1 MAGRSTA
8 GGCCATTT
16 RPAWPGSATASPIS
30 PSASG
35 SRRSSRRRCSRSS
48 RAKGAASPSGGSRAA
63 RHRDGGRGYRAPRAL
78 FRRSASVLNEH
89 LRPALWWERLWYPAQ
104 RQAAAM
110 TLAQVPACI
119 SRRTVR
125 LIQGLM
131 AMSVL
136 VPIIGIGLV
145 VWQDRDAVLSAA
157 ERHVEQSVDILHEHT
172 LKVFEIH
179 DLVLD
184 KIAMRADGLDW
195 ASIDGSP
202 AIAEYMAGHVAHI
215 RYVRSIRLIDGDAG
229 VRVSSDPSHHIAGLN
244 VEDREYFRAER
255 DVAGTTFIS
264 KPYMGRLSHKP
275 LFGVARRRSTEG
287 GAFDGV
293 IRISVPVEYFEHL
306 FLSIEPDERHRIVLV
321 RADGEVLASDP
332 RPPGEVVR
340 FPKSSLLMQAIAGG
354 YHSHSW
360 QVSPMDGREHLFSWR
375 KLGQYPLYVAYA
387 IDKEVA
393 LQPWYR
399 HGRLY
404 SAVGLGAALALF
416 LVRWLALRYTRREQD
431 LLQRVTQEA
440 DGPGRPEV
448 SLQHVRKLRTTGH
461 MTVR

>member
-184 KIAMRADGLDW
+184 KIAMRTDGLDW

-202 AIAEYMAGHVAHI
+202 AIAEFLAGAVAHI
-215 RYVRSIRLIDGDAG
+215 RH
-229 VRVSSDPSHHIAGLN
+229 VSSIWL
-244 VEDREYFRAER
+244 
-255 DVAGTTFIS
+255 I
-264 KPYMGRLSHKP
+264 
-275 LFGVARRRSTEG
+275 
-287 GAFDGV
+287 
-293 IRISVPVEYFEHL
+293 
-306 FLSIEPDERHRIVLV
+306 
-321 RADGEVLASDP
+321 DGEVLASDP
-332 RPPGEVVR
+332 PPPGEVVR

-416 LVRWLALRYTRREQD
+416 LVSRLALRYTRREQD
-431 LLQRVTQEA
+431 LVQRATHEP
-440 DGPGRPEV
+440 DGRAPAAA
-448 SLQHVRKLRTTGH
+448 
-461 MTVR
+461 